1 MQETREMKSPAE
13 KRELID
19 TLIAISVV
27 SRRLARKLEM
37 QMLKEDKH
45 GQNERA
51 VDDA

>member
-1 MQETREMKSPAE
+1 MKSPAE